1 MRKLLLAPELYKDL
15 KSTSKPVT
23 DRGRNNNDFYI
34 TSQTHHQREKRDSN
48 YNTISHTKVKKK
60 IALDFD
66 DDKEEED
73 PFLVGNEDEELDGK
87 IIEKNRSKY
96 IAHLKTQYPFYK
108 PKPEEN
114 IKENTT
120 NNYDHLTDL
129 RKKVFDTKG
138 GVELRPL
145 HPAQNRFF
153 AYLRYKLQKERIS
166 NKLRLR
172 PKQNIEP
179 LHTIY

>member
-1 MRKLLLAPELYKDL
+1 M
-15 KSTSKPVT
+15 
-23 DRGRNNNDFYI
+23 
-34 TSQTHHQREKRDSN
+34 
-48 YNTISHTKVKKK
+48 
-60 IALDFD
+60 
-66 DDKEEED
+66 
-73 PFLVGNEDEELDGK
+73 
-87 IIEKNRSKY
+87 
-96 IAHLKTQYPFYK
+96 KTQYPFYK